1 MAHTHDLD
9 MDKDGQRRTGASVS
23 RLPYP
28 VEGDADFDGEDF
40 DPPLRRDPSSWERA
54 SVQVKFWFR
63 TAAIIFIC
71 CFVVGWPVGMSLSA
85 YNRTGLFSIEFGLT
99 FPILAIVIALA
110 ALIYIIGQML
120 SLSFRMIAKA
130 EELEMSSSRFTMP
143 ETHAVTN
150 VRSVGKAVRSEITA
164 LNSYLDDALIKLA
177 SAESMIRQQVQAID
191 TVGSSLRGG
200 NDDLVGSVAREREK
214 LIELTEMMNT
224 QADAFAEA
232 IAEKAK
238 LGEEHSRAANERVSG
253 AEAELEARLTRLEE
267 TAEKALTAFETLATS
282 FEERRHKVEE
292 SGSAFANLS
301 KEAVDKS
308 ASVTKAFQE
317 NTEAISAA
325 QARLHEESERLEQLI
340 TQQRERADKLAEAI
354 ARQTEKLSS
363 LSEKKE
369 RADRLEA
376 ARAEAARNLAPK
388 APKRPISIMRIE
400 EDVQEDLP
408 RASLRPDLSARPP
421 APSVRPDQPASG
433 PSGAGQPSRTGE
445 KPEAEKSFIAERP
458 VPPAPPRGAI
468 FGAGTTIQKNGD
480 RREPTLTR
488 PDMPASREERQ
499 STSWRDILAAA
510 DDPETP
516 SEARGQSQLRLQ
528 QVTTA
533 APSSP
538 VTRQEPDQADSDIV
552 WLIRQMQ
559 SFMVE
564 IETRLYGRPDT
575 DKLVRYKN
583 GERNIFANEL
593 LRRDDMEFRR
603 KLKAEVDRNEIFERA
618 VFDFL
623 ANFDALL
630 EPDEDGDDA
639 DGLIDDYL
647 GSPLGQVYVLV
658 GGALDY
664 FG

>member
-1 MAHTHDLD
+1 MAHTHDMD
-9 MDKDGQRRTGASVS
+9 DKDDERPAGASVS

-28 VEGDADFDGEDF
+28 PVEADTDYGDEDYE
-40 DPPLRRDPSSWERA
+40 PPLRRDPSAWERA
-54 SVQVKFWFR
+54 SSQVKFWFR

-110 ALIYIIGQML
+110 ALIYIIGHML

-164 LNSYLDDALIKLA
+164 LNSYLDDALVKLA

-214 LIELTEMMNT
+214 LIELTEMMNA

-238 LGEEHSRAANERVSG
+238 LGEEHSRAASERVSG
-253 AEAELEARLTRLEE
+253 AEAELEARLSRLEE

-292 SGSAFANLS
+292 SGSAFENLS
-301 KEAVDKS
+301 KEAADKS
-308 ASVTKAFQE
+308 ASVTRAFQE

-354 ARQTEKLSS
+354 SQQTEKLSS
-363 LSEKKE
+363 LSEKRLQAEK
-369 RADRLEA
+369 LEA
-376 ARAEAARNLAPK
+376 ARAESARNLTPK
-388 APKRPISIMRIE
+388 APKRPISIMRIDEDEKE
-400 EDVQEDLP
+400 ELP
-408 RASLRPDLSARPP
+408 RLSLRPASSSPDISTKPEEKP
-421 APSVRPDQPASG
+421 APD
-433 PSGAGQPSRTGE
+433 
-445 KPEAEKSFIAERP
+445 KSLIAERP
-458 VPPAPPRGAI
+458 TLSSSRGPV
-468 FGAGTTIQKNGD
+468 FGSGTSIQKSGE

-510 DDPETP
+510 DDPETT
-516 SEARGQSQLRLQ
+516 SEPRGQSQLRLQ
-528 QVTTA
+528 QVTPA
-533 APSSP
+533 APTSP
-538 VTRQEPDQADSDIV
+538 PLTRQEPDPADNDIV

-575 DKLVRYKN
+575 DKLMRYKN
-583 GERNIFANEL
+583 GERNIFANEI

-603 KLKAEVDRNEIFERA
+603 KLKAEVDRNEVFERA

>member
-1 MAHTHDLD
+1 MAHTHDMD
-9 MDKDGQRRTGASVS
+9 DKDDERPTGASVS

-28 VEGDADFDGEDF
+28 PLEADTDYDDEDH
-40 DPPLRRDPSSWERA
+40 DPPRRRDPAAWERVSA
-54 SVQVKFWFR
+54 QVKFWFR

-71 CFVVGWPVGMSLSA
+71 CFMVGWPVGMSLSA

-110 ALIYIIGQML
+110 ALIYIIGHML

-130 EELEMSSSRFTMP
+130 EELESSASRFTMP

-164 LNSYLDDALIKLA
+164 LNSYLDDALVKLA

-214 LIELTEMMNT
+214 LIELTEMMNA

-238 LGEEHSRAANERVSG
+238 LGEEHSRAASERVSG
-253 AEAELEARLTRLEE
+253 AEAELEARLSRLEE

-282 FEERRHKVEE
+282 FEERRNQVEE
-292 SGSAFANLS
+292 SGSAFATLS
-301 KEAVDKS
+301 KEAADKS
-308 ASVTKAFQE
+308 SSVTKAFQE
-317 NTEAISAA
+317 NTEAISSA

-340 TQQRERADKLAEAI
+340 TQQRDRADKLAEAI
-354 ARQTEKLSS
+354 AQQTEKLST
-363 LSEKKE
+363 LSEK
-369 RADRLEA
+369 RLQAEKLET
-376 ARAEAARNLAPK
+376 ARAESARNLAPK

-400 EDVQEDLP
+400 DDEKEELP
-408 RASLRPDLSARPP
+408 RVSLRP
-421 APSVRPDQPASG
+421 APSAPKLSP
-433 PSGAGQPSRTGE
+433 
-445 KPEAEKSFIAERP
+445 KPEAKPALEKSLIAERP
-458 VPPAPPRGAI
+458 APATPSRGPV
-468 FGAGTTIQKNGD
+468 FGSASASQKNGE

-510 DDPETP
+510 DDPETT
-516 SEARGQSQLRLQ
+516 SEPRGQSQLRLQ
-528 QVTTA
+528 QVTPA
-533 APSSP
+533 APTLP
-538 VTRQEPDQADSDIV
+538 PPGRAEPADQGDNDIV

-583 GERNIFANEL
+583 GERNIFANEI

-603 KLKAEVDRNEIFERA
+603 KLKAEVDRNEVFERA

>member
-1 MAHTHDLD
+1 MVHTHDMD
-9 MDKDGQRRTGASVS
+9 MEDKDGQRRTGASVS
-23 RLPYP
+23 RLPFP
-28 VEGDADFDGEDF
+28 VDGDAEFDGEDF
-40 DPPLRRDPSSWERA
+40 DPPLRRDPSAWERA

-110 ALIYIIGQML
+110 ALIYIIGHML

-164 LNSYLDDALIKLA
+164 LNTYLDDALVKLA
-177 SAESMIRQQVQAID
+177 SAESMIRQQVKAID

-214 LIELTEMMNT
+214 LIELTEMMNA

-253 AEAELEARLTRLEE
+253 AEAELEARLSRLEE

-292 SGSAFANLS
+292 SGAVFANLS
-301 KEAVDKS
+301 REAADKS

-388 APKRPISIMRIE
+388 APKRPISIIQIE
-400 EDVQEDLP
+400 DDLREDLP
-408 RASLRPDLSARPP
+408 RVTVGVDRPAPTAGPTLRP
-421 APSVRPDQPASG
+421 SVPDDRGTREP
-433 PSGAGQPSRTGE
+433 
-445 KPEAEKSFIAERP
+445 EKSFTAERP
-458 VPPAPPRGAI
+458 VPAPSQRGAI
-468 FGAGTTIQKNGD
+468 FGAGTSIQKNGA

-516 SEARGQSQLRLQ
+516 SEPRGQSQLRLQ
-528 QVTTA
+528 QVTPA
-533 APSSP
+533 APSAP
-538 VTRQEPDQADSDIV
+538 VARPEPDQADNDIV

-564 IETRLYGRPDT
+564 IETRLYGRPET

-603 KLKAEVDRNEIFERA
+603 KLKAEVDRNEVFERA